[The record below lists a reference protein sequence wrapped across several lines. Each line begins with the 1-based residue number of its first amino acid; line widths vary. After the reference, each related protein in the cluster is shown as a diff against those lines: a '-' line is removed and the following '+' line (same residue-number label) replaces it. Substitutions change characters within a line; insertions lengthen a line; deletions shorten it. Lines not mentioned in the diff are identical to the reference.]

1 VLCVLIHPS
10 GLLPC
15 HMQISKEELRSAMT
29 FLREQMGEEELRT
42 MLETLDA
49 EAGTAGGID
58 VSKLMDLALGDKDE
72 E

>member
-1 VLCVLIHPS
+1 
-10 GLLPC
+10 
-15 HMQISKEELRSAMT
+15 MT